1 MDNQE
6 PQDQLTLTPAL
17 RENLRIAGN
26 WARIVAILGWISAVV
41 TVIIKFDKGEFAS
54 ALLTAGIAFVFN
66 MFLYQFSKRINNA
79 LESGDQWQ
87 LAEAF
92 SNLKI
97 YYKIIGWILI
107 LVLALI
113 VVVFIGSILFFI
125 FIKRRA

>member
-6 PQDQLTLTPAL
+6 PKDQLTVTTAL
-17 RENLRIAGN
+17 RENLRMAGN
-26 WARIVAILGWISAVV
+26 WARIVAIVGWISAVV
-41 TVIIKFDKGEFAS
+41 TVIVKLDKGEFAS

-66 MFLYQFSKRINNA
+66 MFLYQFSKRISNA

-87 LAEAF
+87 LTEAF

-107 LVLALI
+107 LVLALM
-113 VVVFIGSILFFI
+113 VVVFIGSILFFV
-125 FIKRRA
+125 FIKRPG